1 MADSFAGKKVKGG
14 VIADWDVTVTE
25 FFCKISVQEIEAGNR
40 PHGTLTVK
48 GYANLVEKFVDQ
60 AGRSYT

>member
-1 MADSFAGKKVKGG
+1 VVSLQVGMPLLQN
-14 VIADWDVTVTE
+14 

-60 AGRSYT
+60 AGRPYT